1 MTRLW
6 IPDNLKSAVTPAC
19 RYEPTVQRDYQELA
33 EHYGVAILPARPYKP
48 RDKAKV
54 EVAVHLEET
63 RCIKEDSVRGAAQ
76 KLAWLPP
83 PNRKRSSSY
92 YWAHVRRLCRLA
104 DVPVICPHSLRGLH
118 ATLALEGGATADS
131 VAKALGHGSFAMTA
145 RHYATESSVLDAQ
158 SSRVSSALAA
168 HPDSQIEWARLLK
181 GLPAERLP
189 ELFVYLRTQCSG
201 VQQLDDKPQT

>member
-33 EHYGVAILPARPYKP
+33 EHYGAAILPARPYKP
-48 RDKAKV
+48 RDKAKI

-158 SSRVSSALAA
+158 SSRVSSALCDFSLWTTKGPHHVRFCATASGRWPSAA
-168 HPDSQIEWARLLK
+168 ASTTSCRCL
-181 GLPAERLP
+181 
-189 ELFVYLRTQCSG
+189 SG
-201 VQQLDDKPQT
+201 RSL